1 MSRTDSFHLETI
13 RIPRSWTVGHPERLS
28 HRLYVEYNLYYL
40 FTEMPED
47 FRFVQM
53 DSDYSGRG
61 VFACHMKHSRDW
73 FVVWGECNSDGM
85 ILNGERAHIMHNL
98 SDQELRTFCGKLAK
112 DILAISF

>member
-1 MSRTDSFHLETI
+1 MSSVNNLGLEVI
-13 RIPRSWTVGHPERLS
+13 RIPRSWSTGHPNRLS

-40 FTEMPED
+40 FTEMPGD

-53 DSDYSGRG
+53 DSNDSGRG
-61 VFACHMKHSRDW
+61 VFACFLPNTRDW
-73 FVVWGECNSDGM
+73 FVIWGECNADGL